1 MRSRRLTVSLVISL
15 TVLGLGGAL
24 LLLIPYAVQA
34 QDALLSGWFQVIW
47 ADPLAGANAEPGP
60 RYVVIDDQERW
71 TEIVLDERRVR
82 ALGGP
87 LALNHKRVTIAG
99 EWERPVAG
107 SQKGLAVDQRR
118 LQVDALQVEPSAG
131 ASLASSQAAS
141 FAVTGSQPWVTILC
155 RFGDS
160 VNPPA
165 WPKAYFEG
173 LLAGAYPGLD
183 HYWREVSYNK
193 INIVGSIVVGWYTL
207 PQPRSYYVYDQN
219 GDGFVDLD
227 FQRAKDD
234 CTAAADAAV
243 SFPQFVGINLMF
255 DRSLGCCAWGGST
268 IMNRDG
274 QLRAYRITWEPPGGY
289 ANQDVIA
296 HEMGHGFGLPHSS
309 GPYDATYDSNW
320 DVMSGG
326 GECMPADATYG
337 CIGVHTISFHK
348 DFLGWI
354 PPERKY
360 VATPGSS
367 QTIVLKRLNRLP
379 GKSYLI
385 AQIPI
390 GGSATL
396 FYTVEVRRG
405 AGYDAQIP
413 HNAVVI
419 HKVDMTLSDRVAQ
432 VVDVDNNGDPND
444 AGARW
449 SPGET
454 FSDPANGITVTVNA
468 PVQGGFSITISA
480 Q

>member
-1 MRSRRLTVSLVISL
+1 MRWRLTVSLVRTL
-15 TVLGLGGAL
+15 TFLGLGGVLSL
-24 LLLIPYAVQA
+24 LTPHAAQA
-34 QDALLSGWFQVIW
+34 QNLSLSGWFHVIW
-47 ADPLAGANAEPGP
+47 ADPLAGATDEPGP
-60 RYVVIDDQERW
+60 RYVVVDDQERW
-71 TEIVLDERRVR
+71 TEIVLDEKQVR

-99 EWERPVAG
+99 EWERNLPG
-107 SQKGLAVDQRR
+107 SREGLSVHQRR
-118 LQVDALQVEPSAG
+118 FHVGDLQVEPHVG
-131 ASLASSQAAS
+131 APLATSQAAS
-141 FAVTGSQPWVTILC
+141 FAVAGSQPWATILC

-165 WPKAYFEG
+165 WPKEYFAG
-173 LLAGAYPGLD
+173 LLAGVYPGLD

-193 INIVGSIVVGWYTL
+193 VNIVGSIVVGWYTL

-219 GDGFVDLD
+219 GDGFPDLD
-227 FQRAKDD
+227 FERAKDD

-243 SFPQFVGINLMF
+243 FFPQFVGVNLMF

-268 IMNRDG
+268 TMTRDG
-274 QLRAYRITWEPPGGY
+274 QTRAYRITWEPPGGY
-289 ANQDVIA
+289 VNQDVIA

-309 GPYDATYDSNW
+309 GPYNATYDSNW

-326 GECMPADATYG
+326 GECTPPDATYG

-367 QTIVLKRLNRLP
+367 QTIVLERLRRL
-379 GKSYLI
+379 SSSNYLM

-390 GGSATL
+390 GGSTTR
-396 FYTVEVRRG
+396 FYTVEMRRHV
-405 AGYDAQIP
+405 GYDEQIP

-419 HKVDMTLSDRVAQ
+419 HKVNTTLSDRVAQ
-432 VVDVDNNGDPND
+432 VVDVDNNGNPND
-444 AGARW
+444 AGAEWR
-449 SPGET
+449 PGET
-454 FSDPANGITVTVNA
+454 FSDPTNGITVTVNA
-468 PVQGGFSITISA
+468 RVPGGFSVTISS